1 MKEKLE
7 KIRSFVREN
16 LKDDSS
22 GHGWFHTKRVLR
34 LSKEISKEEENVD
47 HFILE
52 SSALLHDLIDWK
64 LDEKKSSE
72 EIRNFLKSIDI
83 DEKKI
88 GKIIKIIENISF
100 KGANTESKLDSIEG
114 KIVQDADR
122 LDAMGAIGI
131 ARCFAYGGCK
141 GQKMYDPDILPKTH
155 DSFDEYKES
164 ETTSLNHFYEK
175 LLLLKERMNTDQGIN
190 IAEERH
196 KYMINFLNRF
206 FEEIEFEK

>member
-22 GHGWFHTKRVLR
+22 GHGWFHTERVLR
-34 LSKEISKEEENVD
+34 LSSEISKEEENVD

-72 EIRNFLKSIDI
+72 EIRNFLESIDI

-100 KGANTESKLDSIEG
+100 KGANNESKLDSIEG

-141 GQKMYDPDILPKTH
+141 GQKIYDPDILPKTH
-155 DSFDEYKES
+155 DSFDEYKGS

-175 LLLLKERMNTDQGIN
+175 LLLLKKSMNTVQGIN

-206 FEEIEFEK
+206 FEEIELEK